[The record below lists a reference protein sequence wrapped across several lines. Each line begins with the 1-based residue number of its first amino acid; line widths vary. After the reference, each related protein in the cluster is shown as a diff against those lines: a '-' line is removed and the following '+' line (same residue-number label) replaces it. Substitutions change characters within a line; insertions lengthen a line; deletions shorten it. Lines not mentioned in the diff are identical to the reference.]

1 MAVTKKWGWVLTGKF
16 RNFAVGA
23 IFAAGLSLGTA
34 QADDQA
40 RALSFQDGFT
50 AQANVELSQAD
61 DTGNDPLESMN
72 RAIFSFNEG
81 VQEGLLRPIANAYN
95 STIPLTGRQALKN
108 MFDNLTSPITF
119 VNDLLQ
125 FEFERALVTFTR
137 TFLNST
143 VGMAGMADVASE
155 MGLQKHNEDF
165 GQTLAV
171 WGVGEG
177 FYVVLPVL
185 GPSNP
190 RDAIGRLLIDSYF
203 DPLGYYLDNI
213 DSDEVDLALHAVDG
227 LLEYADV
234 VEELGQ
240 IKKTS
245 VDYYAAIRSLYR
257 QKRNAEI
264 SNGQNLD
271 LPPIPDLAPEIRS
284 ELPPGGGLDS
294 SFVKLE
300 QTVQ

>member
-1 MAVTKKWGWVLTGKF
+1 VTRKWGWVLTGRF

-23 IFAAGLSLGTA
+23 IFAAGLFLGTA

-40 RALSFQDGFT
+40 RVLSYQGGLI
-50 AQANVELSQAD
+50 AQSDIQLSQAD
-61 DTGNDPLESMN
+61 DNGNDPLESMN

-81 VQEGLLRPIANAYN
+81 VQEGLLRPIVNTYN
-95 STIPLTGRQALKN
+95 STVPATGRQALKN
-108 MFDNLTSPITF
+108 MFDNLSSPITF
-119 VNDLLQ
+119 VNDVLQ
-125 FEFERALVTFTR
+125 FEFERALVTFMR
-137 TFLNST
+137 TFLNTT
-143 VGMAGMADVASE
+143 VGMAGMVDMASE
-155 MGLQKHNEDF
+155 MGFQKHSEDF
-165 GQTLAV
+165 GQTLGV

-177 FYVVLPVL
+177 FYVVLPIL

-203 DPLGYYLDNI
+203 DPLGYYLDNV
-213 DSDEVDLALHAVDG
+213 DADEVDLALDVVDG

-234 VEELGQ
+234 VEELDQ

-284 ELPPGGGLDS
+284 ELPAGGGLDS
-294 SFVKLE
+294 SFAKLD

>member
-1 MAVTKKWGWVLTGKF
+1 MTRKWGWVLTGRF

-95 STIPLTGRQALKN
+95 STVPLTGRQALKN
-108 MFDNLTSPITF
+108 MFDNLSSPITF

-155 MGLQKHNEDF
+155 MGFQKHNEDF

-171 WGVGEG
+171 WGIGEG

-213 DSDEVDLALHAVDG
+213 DADEVDLALDVVDG

-234 VEELGQ
+234 VEELDQ

-294 SFVKLE
+294 SFAKLE